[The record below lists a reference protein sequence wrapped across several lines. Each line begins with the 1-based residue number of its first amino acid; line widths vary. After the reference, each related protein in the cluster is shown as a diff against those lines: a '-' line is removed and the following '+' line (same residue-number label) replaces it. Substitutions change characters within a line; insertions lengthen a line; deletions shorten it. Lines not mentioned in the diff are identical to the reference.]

1 LRDGVLM
8 KLTALRLH
16 NVRRFAGSGVRIE
29 NIGDGINVLCA
40 ANEHGK
46 STCFD
51 ALHALFFQPHT
62 GTPGSVQ
69 ALRPY
74 SGGNPLVEADL
85 TTADGAFR
93 LTKQF
98 YGGRRAQVRER
109 DSGRL
114 IAQADEAER
123 FISAL
128 VKGGIS
134 GPAGLLWVRQG
145 VTGIERR
152 AKAEDETERRARETV
167 LTSVQG
173 EVEALTGGRRMTE
186 ALAACE
192 EELLRLV
199 TAIGRP
205 KTGGA
210 YASAIDESEQLAEQE
225 RRLGAEV
232 ADLRAALD
240 RRRTIRVRLA
250 EIDTPEMAR
259 ERQAALAEAEA
270 ELSAAKAQAESLKA
284 AESKAAL
291 ALNRRVSAEQ
301 ALSGFQQALARFA
314 SLRDA
319 EAGAAQERDAARAR
333 HQGAAGVVREAAT
346 AVESA
351 EREEREQRDLLA
363 RLERALR
370 AQEAA
375 RRLATARDSEREA
388 QATRE
393 QIERMEATLKSLIL
407 PAGKIAELE
416 EIDGQLLQLQA
427 RAEARAPHLR
437 IDYAAGAEGGI
448 SIAGVMLA
456 QAEERPLAGTTQIEI
471 AAIGRLTVTAPQA
484 EEDDRSFARAK
495 AKRKTLLDELQL
507 DSLAAAR
514 QREVQ
519 ARDLKADLDLARR
532 RLQLLA
538 PGGLAALQEQI
549 ARLEAEAA
557 SADEVP
563 ADLDAARRQLGTVEA
578 RVGAVREAARAA
590 QVRTETSASALVEAE
605 RHAAG
610 LSSALAALAESLG
623 PETQWRGREER
634 LAAEHAETDLDWQ
647 AAQRQVKELAAR
659 RIDLAAA
666 EARQLRLRSVMDA
679 AREEIT
685 RLREEAAGLD
695 GRIQTRSETA
705 IEEAWQE
712 TRDRLAQ
719 AQRRTAVLAREV
731 AILTRLRG
739 ALEAARSQARDH
751 YFAPVL
757 QELRPLLGL
766 LFDDASVTFDEDTL
780 LPRSVLRNG
789 LDEQVGVLS
798 GGMREQLAILTRLAF
813 ARLLAKG
820 GQPTPVILDDALVYS
835 DDDRIEKMFDA
846 LHRQASAQQVI
857 VFSCRQRAFA
867 RLGGRVLRMEP
878 WQPEH

>member
-1 LRDGVLM
+1 M

-16 NVRRFAGSGVRIE
+16 NVRRFAGTGVRIE

-62 GTPGSVQ
+62 GTPGAVQ

-123 FISAL
+123 FIAAL
-128 VKGGIS
+128 VKGGVS

-186 ALAACE
+186 AVAACE
-192 EELLRLV
+192 EELMRLV
-199 TAIGRP
+199 TATGRP
-205 KTGGA
+205 RTGGP
-210 YASAIDESEQLAEQE
+210 YAIAIDESEQLAEQE

-240 RRRTIRVRLA
+240 RRRAIRARLA
-250 EIDTPEMAR
+250 EIDTPETAR

-301 ALSGFQQALARFA
+301 ALAGFRQALARFA
-314 SLRDA
+314 SLREA
-319 EAGAAQERDAARAR
+319 EASAVQARDAARAR
-333 HQGAAGVVREAAT
+333 HQDAAGAVREAAA

-363 RLERALR
+363 RLERAMR

-375 RRLATARDSEREA
+375 KRLAEARDSEREA
-388 QATRE
+388 QASRE
-393 QIERMEATLKSLIL
+393 QIERMEASLKNLIL
-407 PAGKIAELE
+407 PVGKIAELE
-416 EIDGQLLQLQA
+416 QAEGELLQLLA
-427 RAEARAPHLR
+427 KAGARAPHLR
-437 IDYAAGAEGGI
+437 IDYSDGAKEGI

-456 QAEERPLAGTTQIEI
+456 QAEERSLTGTTQIEI

-484 EEDDRSFARAK
+484 EEDSRSIAK
-495 AKRKTLLDELQL
+495 AQARRKALLEELQV
-507 DSLAAAR
+507 DSFAAAR
-514 QREVQ
+514 LREGQ

-532 RLQLLA
+532 GFQLLA
-538 PGGLAALQEQI
+538 PSGLAALREQI
-549 ARLEAEAA
+549 VRLEIEAA
-557 SADEVP
+557 SANEAP
-563 ADLDAARRQLGTVEA
+563 AHLDTTREQLGTVEA
-578 RVGAVREAARAA
+578 RVGAMREAARAA
-590 QVRTETSASALVEAE
+590 QARTETSASALVEAE

-610 LSSALAALAESLG
+610 LSSTLAALAESLG
-623 PETQWRGREER
+623 PEAERREREER
-634 LAAEHAETDLDWQ
+634 LAAEYDETDLAWRM
-647 AAQRQVKELAAR
+647 AQQQVEELAAR
-659 RIDLAAA
+659 RIDLAGA
-666 EARQLRLRSVMDA
+666 EARHLRLRSVMDA
-679 AREEIT
+679 ARDEII

-695 GRIQTRSETA
+695 GRIQTRSEAA

-712 TRDRLAQ
+712 TRDKLAQ
-719 AQRRTAVLAREV
+719 AQQRTAVLAREV
-731 AILTRLRG
+731 AVLTRLRD

-780 LPRSVLRNG
+780 LPRSVQRNG

-867 RLGGRVLRMEP
+867 RLGGNVLRTEP
-878 WQPEH
+878 WEPEN

>member
-1 LRDGVLM
+1 M

-16 NVRRFAGSGVRIE
+16 NVRRFAGTGVRIE

-69 ALRPY
+69 TLRPY

-98 YGGRRAQVRER
+98 YGGRRAQVHER

-152 AKAEDETERRARETV
+152 AKAEDETERRARESV

-199 TAIGRP
+199 TATGRP
-205 KTGGA
+205 KTGGP
-210 YASAIDESEQLAEQE
+210 YANAIDESEQLAEQE

-240 RRRTIRVRLA
+240 RRRTIRGRLA
-250 EIDTPEMAR
+250 EIETPEMAR

-301 ALSGFQQALARFA
+301 ALSGFRHALARFA
-314 SLRDA
+314 SLREA

-333 HQGAAGVVREAAT
+333 HQGAAGVVRETAT

-437 IDYAAGAEGGI
+437 IDYADGAKGGI
-448 SIAGVMLA
+448 SIAGVVLA
-456 QAEERPLAGTTQIEI
+456 QSEERPLAGTTQIEI

-484 EEDDRSFARAK
+484 EEDDRSIARAQ
-495 AKRKTLLDELQL
+495 AKRKALLHELQL

-514 QREVQ
+514 LREVQ

-532 RLQLLA
+532 RLQLFA

-563 ADLDAARRQLGTVEA
+563 ADLDAARWQLGTVEA
-578 RVGAVREAARAA
+578 RVSAMREAARAA
-590 QVRTETSASALVEAE
+590 QARTETSASALVEAE

-634 LAAEHAETDLDWQ
+634 LAAEHAETNLDWQ
-647 AAQRQVKELAAR
+647 ATQRQVEELAAR

-695 GRIQTRSETA
+695 GRIQTRTETA

-846 LHRQASAQQVI
+846 LHRQAGAQQVI

-867 RLGGRVLRMEP
+867 RLGGQVLRTEP
-878 WQPEH
+878 WNPEN

>member
-1 LRDGVLM
+1 M

-16 NVRRFAGSGVRIE
+16 NVRRFAGTGVRIE

-62 GTPGSVQ
+62 GTPGAVQ

-123 FISAL
+123 FIAAL

-186 ALAACE
+186 ALAVCE
-192 EELLRLV
+192 EELLQLV
-199 TAIGRP
+199 TATGRP
-205 KTGGA
+205 RTGGP
-210 YASAIDESEQLAEQE
+210 YAAAIDESGQLAEQE

-240 RRRTIRVRLA
+240 RRRTIRSRLS
-250 EIDTPEMAR
+250 EIDTPETAR
-259 ERQAALAEAEA
+259 ERQAALAAAET

-284 AESKAAL
+284 AQSKAAL

-301 ALSGFQQALARFA
+301 ALAAFRQALARFA
-314 SLRDA
+314 SLHEA
-319 EAGAAQERDAARAR
+319 EASAVQARDAARAR
-333 HQGAAGVVREAAT
+333 QQGAAGIVREAAA

-375 RRLATARDSEREA
+375 SRLATARDSEREA

-393 QIERMEATLKSLIL
+393 QIERMEATLKSLVL

-416 EIDGQLLQLQA
+416 QVEGQLMQLQS

-437 IDYAAGAEGGI
+437 IDYADGTGGGI
-448 SIAGVMLA
+448 SIAGVTLA
-456 QAEERPLAGTTQIEI
+456 QAEERVLIGTTQIEI
-471 AAIGRLTVTAPQA
+471 ATIGRLTVTTPQA
-484 EEDDRSFARAK
+484 EEDNRNIARAQ
-495 AKRKTLLDELQL
+495 AKRQALLDELQV

-514 QREVQ
+514 LREGQ

-532 RLQLLA
+532 RLLLLA
-538 PGGLAALQEQI
+538 PSGLGALREQI
-549 ARLEAEAA
+549 ARLETEAA
-557 SADEVP
+557 SANEAP
-563 ADLDAARRQLGTVEA
+563 ADLNAVRQQLGMVEA
-578 RVGAVREAARAA
+578 RVGSMREAARAA
-590 QVRTETSASALVEAE
+590 QARTETSASALVEAE

-623 PETQWRGREER
+623 PEAERRGREER
-634 LAAEHAETDLDWQ
+634 LAAEHAETDLAWR
-647 AAQRQVKELAAR
+647 AAQQQVEELAAR

-666 EARQLRLRSVMDA
+666 EARHQRLRSVMDA

-695 GRIQTRSETA
+695 GRIQTRSEAA

-712 TRDRLAQ
+712 TRDRLAL
-719 AQRRTAVLAREV
+719 AQQRTAGLAREV
-731 AILTRLRG
+731 AVLTRLRD

-780 LPRSVLRNG
+780 LPRSVRRNG
-789 LDEQVGVLS
+789 QDEQVGVLS

-867 RLGGRVLRMEP
+867 RLGGHVLRTEP
-878 WQPEH
+878 WQPDG

>member
-1 LRDGVLM
+1 M

-16 NVRRFAGSGVRIE
+16 NVRRFAGTGVRIE

-199 TAIGRP
+199 TATGRP
-205 KTGGA
+205 KTGGP

-240 RRRTIRVRLA
+240 RRRTIRERLA

-301 ALSGFQQALARFA
+301 ALSGFRQALARFA

-437 IDYAAGAEGGI
+437 IDYAAGAEGRI
-448 SIAGVMLA
+448 SIAGVVLA

-471 AAIGRLTVTAPQA
+471 PAIGLLTVTAPQA
-484 EEDDRSFARAK
+484 EEVDRSLARAK

-532 RLQLLA
+532 RLQLFA

-578 RVGAVREAARAA
+578 RVGAMREAARAA
-590 QVRTETSASALVEAE
+590 QARTETSASALVEAE

-610 LSSALAALAESLG
+610 LSSARAALAESLG

-634 LAAEHAETDLDWQ
+634 LAAEHAETDLAWQ
-647 AAQRQVKELAAR
+647 ATQRQVEELAAR

-666 EARQLRLRSVMDA
+666 EARQLRLRTVMDA

-695 GRIQTRSETA
+695 GRIQTRTETA

-867 RLGGRVLRMEP
+867 RLGGSVLRMEP

>member
-1 LRDGVLM
+1 M

-16 NVRRFAGSGVRIE
+16 NVRRFGGTGVRIE
-29 NIGDGINVLCA
+29 NIGDGINLLCA

-62 GTPGSVQ
+62 GTPAAVQ

-74 SGGNPLVEADL
+74 SGGNPLVEADVI
-85 TTADGAFR
+85 TGDGAFR

-123 FISAL
+123 FIASL

-152 AKAEDETERRARETV
+152 AKTEDETERRARESV

-186 ALAACE
+186 ALIACE
-192 EELLRLV
+192 DELLRLV
-199 TAIGRP
+199 TATGRP
-205 KTGGA
+205 KAGGP
-210 YASAIDESEQLAEQE
+210 YAVAIEESEQLAEQE

-240 RRRTIRVRLA
+240 GRRAIRTRLA
-250 EIDTPEMAR
+250 EIDTPETAR
-259 ERQAALAEAEA
+259 ERQTALAEAEA
-270 ELSAAKAQAESLKA
+270 ELAAAKAQAESLKA

-291 ALNRRVSAEQ
+291 ALNRRGSAEQ
-301 ALSGFQQALARFA
+301 ALTGFRQALARFA
-314 SLRDA
+314 SLR
-319 EAGAAQERDAARAR
+319 EAQASAAKERDAARAL
-333 HQGAAGVVREAAT
+333 HQGAAGVVREAAA

-351 EREEREQRDLLA
+351 EREEREQRELLV
-363 RLERALR
+363 RLERAMR

-375 RRLATARDSEREA
+375 SRLATARDCDREA

-393 QIERMEATLKSLIL
+393 QIERMEATLKSLLL

-416 EIDGQLLQLQA
+416 QAEGQLLQLQA
-427 RAEARAPHLR
+427 RAEARAPQLR
-437 IDYAAGAEGGI
+437 MDYAAGAEGGI
-448 SIAGVMLA
+448 SIAGGTLA
-456 QAEERPLAGTTQIEI
+456 QGEERPLVGTTLIEI
-471 AAIGRLTVTAPQA
+471 ASVGRLTVTAPQA
-484 EEDDRSFARAK
+484 EDDARGIARAQARRK
-495 AKRKTLLDELQL
+495 ALLEELQV

-514 QREVQ
+514 LREVQ

-532 RLQLLA
+532 RLSLLA
-538 PGGLAALQEQI
+538 PDGLAALRELI
-549 ARLEAEAA
+549 ARLETEAA
-557 SADEVP
+557 GVSEVP
-563 ADLDAARRQLGTVEA
+563 ADPLAVRQRLGAVEA
-578 RVGAVREAARAA
+578 RVGATREAARAA
-590 QVRTETSASALVEAE
+590 QARTETSATSLVEAE
-605 RHAAG
+605 RQAAG

-623 PETQWRGREER
+623 PETEWREREER
-634 LAAEHAETDLDWQ
+634 LSAEHDETDRAWR
-647 AAQRQVKELAAR
+647 AAQHEAEEIAAR
-659 RIDLAAA
+659 AIDLDAA
-666 EARQLRLRSVMDA
+666 EARHVRLRSVADA
-679 AREEIT
+679 ARDEIA

-695 GRIQTRSETA
+695 GRIQTRAEAA

-719 AQRRTAVLAREV
+719 ARQRTAMLAREV
-731 AILTRLRG
+731 AVLTRLRD

-780 LPRSVLRNG
+780 LPRSVRRNG

-867 RLGGRVLRMEP
+867 RLGGHVLRTELWTP
-878 WQPEH
+878 DHG

>member
-1 LRDGVLM
+1 M

-16 NVRRFAGSGVRIE
+16 NVRRFAGTGVRIE
-29 NIGDGINVLCA
+29 NIGDGINLLCA

-62 GTPGSVQ
+62 GTPGAVQ
-69 ALRPY
+69 SLRPY

-85 TTADGAFR
+85 ITADGAFR

-123 FISAL
+123 FIASL

-186 ALAACE
+186 VLLACE

-199 TAIGRP
+199 TATGKP
-205 KTGGA
+205 KTGGP
-210 YASAIDESEQLAEQE
+210 YAVAIEESGQLAEQE

-240 RRRTIRVRLA
+240 RRRTIRGRLS
-250 EIDTPEMAR
+250 EIDTPETAR
-259 ERQAALAEAEA
+259 ERQTALAEAEA
-270 ELSAAKAQAESLKA
+270 ELSAAKAHAESLKA

-301 ALSGFQQALARFA
+301 ALASFRQALARFA
-314 SLRDA
+314 DLREA
-319 EAGAAQERDAARAR
+319 EAGAAQQRDAARAH
-333 HQGAAGVVREAAT
+333 HQGAAGVVREAVA
-346 AVESA
+346 AVEHA

-375 RRLATARDSEREA
+375 NRLATARDSEGEA

-416 EIDGQLLQLQA
+416 QAEGQLLQLQA
-427 RAEARAPHLR
+427 RAEARAPQLR
-437 IDYAAGAEGGI
+437 IDYADGAEGAI
-448 SIAGVMLA
+448 SIAGVTLA
-456 QAEERPLAGTTQIEI
+456 QAEERALIGTTQIEI
-471 AAIGRLTVTAPQA
+471 ATIGRLTVTALQA
-484 EEDDRSFARAK
+484 EEDSRNIAETQ
-495 AKRKTLLDELQL
+495 AKRKVLLDELQV
-507 DSLAAAR
+507 DGLAAAR
-514 QREVQ
+514 LREGQ

-538 PGGLAALQEQI
+538 PSGLGALREQI
-549 ARLEAEAA
+549 ARLETEAA
-557 SADEVP
+557 SVSQP
-563 ADLDAARRQLGTVEA
+563 LADLDTVRQQLGAVEL
-578 RVGAVREAARAA
+578 RVGAMREAARAA
-590 QVRTETSASALVEAE
+590 QGRTETSASALVEAE
-605 RHAAG
+605 RHVAG

-623 PETQWRGREER
+623 PETERREREAR
-634 LAAEHAETDLDWQ
+634 LTAEHDEMDLAWRR
-647 AAQRQVKELAAR
+647 AQRQVEDLAAR
-659 RIDLAAA
+659 AIDLAVA
-666 EARQLRLRSVMDA
+666 EARRMRLRSIVDA
-679 AREEIT
+679 ARDEIT

-695 GRIQTRSETA
+695 GRIQTRTETA
-705 IEEAWQE
+705 VEEAWQE
-712 TRDRLAQ
+712 ARDKLAR
-719 AQRRTAVLAREV
+719 AQQRTTLLAREV
-731 AILTRLRG
+731 AVLSRLRD
-739 ALEAARSQARDH
+739 ALDVARSQARDH

-766 LFDDASVTFDEDTL
+766 LFDDASVSFDEDTL
-780 LPRSVLRNG
+780 LPRSVRRNG

-813 ARLLAKG
+813 ARLLAMG

-846 LHRQASAQQVI
+846 LHRQARAQQII

-867 RLGGRVLRMEP
+867 RLGGQVLRTEP
-878 WQPEH
+878 WEPEN

>member
-1 LRDGVLM
+1 M

-16 NVRRFAGSGVRIE
+16 NVRRFAGTGVRIE

-199 TAIGRP
+199 TATGRP
-205 KTGGA
+205 KTGGP
-210 YASAIDESEQLAEQE
+210 YANAIDESEQLAEQE

-301 ALSGFQQALARFA
+301 ALSGFRQALARFA

-437 IDYAAGAEGGI
+437 IDYADGAKGGI
-448 SIAGVMLA
+448 SIAGVVLA

-471 AAIGRLTVTAPQA
+471 ASVGRLTVTAPQA
-484 EEDDRSFARAK
+484 EEDDRSLARAK
-495 AKRKTLLDELQL
+495 AKRKALLDELQV

-532 RLQLLA
+532 RLQLFA

-578 RVGAVREAARAA
+578 RVGAMREAARAA
-590 QVRTETSASALVEAE
+590 QARTETSASALVEAE

-634 LAAEHAETDLDWQ
+634 LAAEHDETNLDWQ
-647 AAQRQVKELAAR
+647 AAQRQVEELAAR

-695 GRIQTRSETA
+695 GRIQTRTETA

-712 TRDRLAQ
+712 TRDRLTQ

>member
-1 LRDGVLM
+1 M

-16 NVRRFAGSGVRIE
+16 NVRRFAGNGVRIE

-62 GTPGSVQ
+62 GTPGAVQ

-123 FISAL
+123 FIASL

-152 AKAEDETERRARETV
+152 AKAEEETERRARETV

-186 ALAACE
+186 ALAVCE

-199 TAIGRP
+199 TATGRP
-205 KTGGA
+205 RTGGP
-210 YASAIDESEQLAEQE
+210 YAIAIDESEQLTEQE

-240 RRRTIRVRLA
+240 RRRAIRGRLA
-250 EIDTPEMAR
+250 EIDTPATAR
-259 ERQAALAEAEA
+259 EQQTALAEAEA

-291 ALNRRVSAEQ
+291 AQNRRVSAEQ
-301 ALSGFQQALARFA
+301 ALASFRQALARFA
-314 SLRDA
+314 SLREA
-319 EAGAAQERDAARAR
+319 EAGAAQQRDAARAR
-333 HQGAAGVVREAAT
+333 HQGAAGVVREAAA
-346 AVESA
+346 AVENA

-375 RRLATARDSEREA
+375 NRLATARDSEREA

-416 EIDGQLLQLQA
+416 QAEGQLLQLQA

-437 IDYAAGAEGGI
+437 IDYAAGTDGGI
-448 SIAGVMLA
+448 SIAGVTLA
-456 QAEERPLAGTTQIEI
+456 QAEERSLAGTTQIEI
-471 AAIGRLTVTAPQA
+471 AALGRLTVTAPQA
-484 EEDDRSFARAK
+484 EEDSRSIAK
-495 AKRKTLLDELQL
+495 AQARRKALLDELQL

-514 QREVQ
+514 LREGQ

-538 PGGLAALQEQI
+538 PSGLATLREQI
-549 ARLEAEAA
+549 ARLETEAA
-557 SADEVP
+557 SANEAP
-563 ADLDAARRQLGTVEA
+563 ADLDTARQQLGTVEA
-578 RVGAVREAARAA
+578 RVGAMREAARAA
-590 QVRTETSASALVEAE
+590 QARTEASASALVEAE

-623 PETQWRGREER
+623 PEAERREREER
-634 LAAEHAETDLDWQ
+634 LSTEHDETDLAWR
-647 AAQRQVKELAAR
+647 AAQQQVEELAAR
-659 RIDLAAA
+659 RIDLASA
-666 EARQLRLRSVMDA
+666 EARHQRLRSVVDA

-695 GRIQTRSETA
+695 GRIQTRSEAA

-712 TRDRLAQ
+712 TRDKLAQ
-719 AQRRTAVLAREV
+719 AQQRTAGFAREV
-731 AILTRLRG
+731 AVLTRLRN

-867 RLGGRVLRMEP
+867 RLGGHVLRMEP
-878 WQPEH
+878 WQPEP

>member
-1 LRDGVLM
+1 M

-16 NVRRFAGSGVRIE
+16 NVRRFAGTGVRIE
-29 NIGDGINVLCA
+29 SIGDGINVLCA

-62 GTPGSVQ
+62 GTPGAVQ

-85 TTADGAFR
+85 VTADGAFR

-98 YGGRRAQVRER
+98 YGGRRAQVRDR

-123 FISAL
+123 FIAAL
-128 VKGGIS
+128 VKGGVS

-186 ALAACE
+186 AVAACE
-192 EELLRLV
+192 EELMRLV
-199 TAIGRP
+199 TATGRP
-205 KTGGA
+205 RTGGP
-210 YASAIDESEQLAEQE
+210 YAIAIDESEQLAEQE

-240 RRRTIRVRLA
+240 RRRAIRARLA
-250 EIDTPEMAR
+250 EIDTPETAR

-301 ALSGFQQALARFA
+301 ALAGFRQALARFA
-314 SLRDA
+314 SLREA
-319 EAGAAQERDAARAR
+319 EASAAQARDAARAR
-333 HQGAAGVVREAAT
+333 HQDVAGAVREAAA

-351 EREEREQRDLLA
+351 EREEREQRELLA
-363 RLERALR
+363 RLERAMR

-375 RRLATARDSEREA
+375 KRLAEARDSEREA

-407 PAGKIAELE
+407 PVGKIAELE
-416 EIDGQLLQLQA
+416 QAEGQLLQLQA
-427 RAEARAPHLR
+427 KAEARAPHLR
-437 IDYAAGAEGGI
+437 IDYSDGAKEGI

-456 QAEERPLAGTTQIEI
+456 QAEERSLTGTTQIEI

-484 EEDDRSFARAK
+484 EEDNRTIARAQ
-495 AKRKTLLDELQL
+495 AKRKALLDELQV

-514 QREVQ
+514 LREGQ

-532 RLQLLA
+532 SLQLLA
-538 PGGLAALQEQI
+538 PGGLAALREQI
-549 ARLEAEAA
+549 VRLEIEAA
-557 SADEVP
+557 SANEAP
-563 ADLDAARRQLGTVEA
+563 ADLDTARQQLGTIEA
-578 RVGAVREAARAA
+578 RVGSMREAARAA
-590 QVRTETSASALVEAE
+590 QARTETSASALVEAE
-605 RHAAG
+605 RQAAG

-623 PETQWRGREER
+623 PETERREREER
-634 LAAEHAETDLDWQ
+634 LAAEHAETDLAWR
-647 AAQRQVKELAAR
+647 AAQRQVEELAAR
-659 RIDLAAA
+659 RLDLAAT
-666 EARQLRLRSVMDA
+666 EARHLRLRSVMDA
-679 AREEIT
+679 AREEVT

-695 GRIQTRSETA
+695 GRIQTRSEAA

-719 AQRRTAVLAREV
+719 AQQRTTVLAREV
-731 AILTRLRG
+731 AVLTRLRD

-766 LFDDASVTFDEDTL
+766 LFDDASVTFDEETL
-780 LPRSVLRNG
+780 LPRSVRRNG
-789 LDEQVGVLS
+789 QDEQVGVLS

-867 RLGGRVLRMEP
+867 RLGGQVLRTEP
-878 WQPEH
+878 WHPEN

>member
-1 LRDGVLM
+1 M

-16 NVRRFAGSGVRIE
+16 NVRRFAGTGVRIE

-199 TAIGRP
+199 TATGRP
-205 KTGGA
+205 KTGGP

-301 ALSGFQQALARFA
+301 ALSGFRQALARFA

-333 HQGAAGVVREAAT
+333 HQGAAGGVREAAT

-484 EEDDRSFARAK
+484 EEDDRSFARAQ
-495 AKRKTLLDELQL
+495 AKRKALLDELQL

-514 QREVQ
+514 LRDVQ

-532 RLQLLA
+532 RLQLVA

-578 RVGAVREAARAA
+578 RVGAMREAARAA
-590 QVRTETSASALVEAE
+590 QARTETSASALVEAE

-634 LAAEHAETDLDWQ
+634 LASEHAETNLAWQ
-647 AAQRQVKELAAR
+647 AAQRQVEELAAR

-679 AREEIT
+679 AREQIT

-695 GRIQTRSETA
+695 GRIQTRTETA